1 MPFKSDKQRRFLWSQ
16 KPEVAR
22 QIAYKQEGGL
32 LDGLQRPEINNL
44 EDLER
49 VANARNQELAAVA
62 QELGIDLNQVAD
74 TRGSSAD
81 QANDIARQIWG
92 DNAPQLREST
102 GAGESAN
109 EMAAVMAELARQ
121 NPGWGGKAPPNPN
134 QLQPA
139 EQQGFWSWAAEQ
151 AGEAAGGAGEAFQ
164 GAIDYATGAGQREA
178 DAEAYKQD
186 LENMSAEQLL
196 ERLNQRAAQPAP
208 EDVRGKSIWDKAGD
222 ALGALNPISDANA
235 SSRNVAAGAALAG
248 IPNPHLRSAGFGTQL
263 AGAEGLLGGAGGSG
277 AVAPSRN
284 EALQFDLGRAQ
295 DAGARQVYNKGF
307 FGGGSWG
314 QETPEQIAQRQQE
327 GARAFEQKTGFQAP
341 EQGTFLDQQFQH
353 QVSGGDDNSG
363 WRSQDRD
370 YWGGGA
376 GSIDMDRTVT
386 TADGNLANAATAQGD
401 ASIQALLDDPSAGWG
416 GGHYDDVG
424 SDDGDDWDD
433 GGGYHEEAYGGS
445 SWDSGD
451 DDWDD
456 DVSTGGGWD
465 YDDEEEA
472 IGFDEPSGGGDDSGG
487 GGGGK

>member
-92 DNAPQLREST
+92 DNAPQLRESS
-102 GAGESAN
+102 GAAESAN

-121 NPGWGGKAPPNPN
+121 NPEWGGGN
-134 QLQPA
+134 QQASSNAIQPA
-139 EQQGFWSWAAEQ
+139 QQQGFFDWALEQ
-151 AGEAAGGAGEAFQ
+151 AGEGATAAGNAFQ
-164 GAIDYATGAGQREA
+164 GAVDYATGAAGERAEN
-178 DAEAYKQD
+178 EAYAQS
-186 LENMSAEQLL
+186 LEDMSAEELV
-196 ERLNQRAAQPAP
+196 EHLNSKYPQQPAP
-208 EDVRGKSIWDKAGD
+208 EDVRGKSIWDRAGD

-235 SSRNVAAGAALAG
+235 SSRQSALGAAAASL
-248 IPNPHLRSAGFGTQL
+248 PNPHLAKAGFGTQT
-263 AGAEGLLGGAGGSG
+263 AGLEPLLGGGGST
-277 AVAPSRN
+277 ATAPSVQESLR
-284 EALQFDLGRAQ
+284 FDLGRAQ
-295 DAGARQVYNKGF
+295 DMEPRQVYNKGF

-314 QETPEQIAQRQQE
+314 TETPEQIAERQAE
-327 GARAFEQKTGFQAP
+327 GERAFLQKTGFETP
-341 EQGTFLDQQFQH
+341 EQGTFLDQQFRQ
-353 QVSGGDDNSG
+353 QISDDQPSF
-363 WRSQDRD
+363 RSEDRD
-370 YWGGGA
+370 YWGGGQ

-386 TADGNLANAATAQGD
+386 TESGGLANAATAQGD

-424 SDDGDDWDD
+424 SDDNEPSYSSWDD
-433 GGGYHEEAYGGS
+433 GDD
-445 SWDSGD
+445 DS
-451 DDWDD
+451 DWDD
-456 DVSTGGGWD
+456 DVVTGGGWD

-472 IGFDEPSGGGDDSGG
+472 IGYTEPSGGGDDSGG